1 MCCAPTPGATNP
13 VYVFLYTE
21 NVDATFNR
29 AVAAGS
35 KVDMPLTDQF
45 LVTATG
51 KSLTRLATSGASRST
66 LKTSLPRR

>member
-45 LVTATG
+45 WVTATG